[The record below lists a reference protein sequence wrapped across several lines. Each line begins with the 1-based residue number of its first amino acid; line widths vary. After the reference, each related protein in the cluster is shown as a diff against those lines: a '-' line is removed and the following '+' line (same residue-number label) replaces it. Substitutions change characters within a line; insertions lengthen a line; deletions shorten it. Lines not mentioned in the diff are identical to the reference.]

1 MAIIDWFATA
11 DPNVF
16 RNSHAQ
22 VGWHKMNNKSNK
34 YFSIQSRP
42 AIGFTL
48 IELLITVAIVGIIT
62 AIAYPA
68 YTQYLLRAG
77 RGEATSTLLEAM
89 ERQEQ
94 VYRNNL
100 TYTANLA
107 DLGYPDP
114 LKSET
119 DRYRITAGTC
129 DSLAIRRCVK
139 LTATAQP
146 KQEADGPTITLTSRG
161 EKTGN
166 WPGQ

>member
-1 MAIIDWFATA
+1 M
-11 DPNVF
+11 
-16 RNSHAQ
+16 S
-22 VGWHKMNNKSNK
+22 NKSNT
-34 YFSIQSRP
+34 YFSVQSRP

-48 IELLITVAIVGIIT
+48 IELLIAVAILGILT
-62 AIAYPA
+62 AIAYPS

-77 RGEATSTLLEAM
+77 RSEATSSLLEAM

-94 VYRNNL
+94 FYRNNL
-100 TYTANLA
+100 TYTAKLT
-107 DLGYPDP
+107 DLGYSDP

-119 DRYRITAGTC
+119 DRYRITAGAC

-146 KQEADGPTITLTSRG
+146 KQAADGPTITLNSRG

>member
-1 MAIIDWFATA
+1 M
-11 DPNVF
+11 
-16 RNSHAQ
+16 S
-22 VGWHKMNNKSNK
+22 NKSNT
-34 YFSIQSRP
+34 YFSVQSRP

-48 IELLITVAIVGIIT
+48 IELLIAVAILGILT
-62 AIAYPA
+62 AIAYPS

-77 RGEATSTLLEAM
+77 RSEATSSLLEAM

-94 VYRNNL
+94 FYRNNL
-100 TYTANLA
+100 TYTTKLT
-107 DLGYPDP
+107 DLGYSDP

-119 DRYRITAGTC
+119 DRYRIAAGAC

-146 KQEADGPTITLTSRG
+146 KQAADGPTITLNSRG